1 VFVDQ
6 NSVMNI
12 LVGLASAGGS
22 WLLKAIFDRVFG
34 RNKDLEDIRT
44 EQRTQSDRIAR
55 IEAEASKNEALI
67 RQDIHQIRDKMQEWF
82 NRLEGQLD
90 EMKQGF
96 SFVPRTSK
104 KPVNRKT
111 P

>member
-1 VFVDQ
+1 MGES
-6 NSVMNI
+6 NLLI
-12 LVGLASAGGS
+12 GLAGAVGS
-22 WLLKAIFDRVFG
+22 WLLKALFDRVFG
-34 RNKDLEDIRT
+34 RNKDLEELRS
-44 EQRTQSDRIAR
+44 EQRHQAERIAR
-55 IEAEASKNEALI
+55 IEAEASKNEALL

-96 SFVPRTSK
+96 SFVPRTSSK
-104 KPVNRKT
+104 KPVSRKT